1 MVKVYYLVLGILG
14 LKDRLHSLITV
25 PVATFIVL
33 IVYMTGKSTWLVF
46 EDILTTSTA
55 TAKGYSESVS
65 LTSSCDLFSG
75 KWVYDNS
82 TSYPLYSEKQC
93 SFMSDELACE
103 KFGRKD
109 LSYQNWRWQ
118 PDQCD
123 LPSAIEYN
131 ATIEFYWA
139 PLLVESNSDN
149 PLLHRL
155 PDRIVRAQAIEKHA
169 IHWTDADIL
178 VFNSYLWWRR
188 PKMKVLWGSFEHP
201 DEGMYKDMEML
212 RSYEMALKTWSDW
225 LEIHVN
231 HTKTELADEWST
243 AKEGNCYNETEPI
256 SQKHY
261 KGRGSDPNMMNV
273 VEQALDELKVRG
285 VNIKILKVTQL
296 SEYRKEG
303 HPSIHRKQWV
313 PLTQEQTLNP
323 ASLQDMLGVSDHEVE
338 KSSSNTPS
346 TKYVRDAKAM
356 AATPADIKEYPD
368 SYVFV
373 LDMPGLKSEE
383 IKVHVEDNNVLVVTG
398 MRQREDEKEKEVK
411 YVRMERRIGKF
422 MRKFI
427 LPENANLDAI
437 SAVCVDGVLT
447 ITVQKLPPPEPKKP
461 RTIQGKGKRNGA
473 QPKKVIVA
481 TKPSQFRNSITRVE
495 DQILI

>member
-123 LPSAIEYN
+123 LPRFNAKALLERLRGKRMVYVGDSLNRNQWVSMVCLVESVIPSSLKSVHINGSLKIFSAIEYN

-231 HTKTELADEWST
+231 HTKTELFFVSMSPTHTWADEWST

-323 ASLQDMLGVSDHEVE
+323 ASYSDCTHWCLPGV
-338 KSSSNTPS
+338 
-346 TKYVRDAKAM
+346 
-356 AATPADIKEYPD
+356 PD
-368 SYVFV
+368 TWNELLYAYIFS
-373 LDMPGLKSEE
+373 
-383 IKVHVEDNNVLVVTG
+383 
-398 MRQREDEKEKEVK
+398 
-411 YVRMERRIGKF
+411 
-422 MRKFI
+422 
-427 LPENANLDAI
+427 
-437 SAVCVDGVLT
+437 
-447 ITVQKLPPPEPKKP
+447 
-461 RTIQGKGKRNGA
+461 
-473 QPKKVIVA
+473 
-481 TKPSQFRNSITRVE
+481 
-495 DQILI
+495 